1 MKLRRRII
9 LPSLVAFTFLLF
21 ILKRL
26 DYVELDFF
34 PTDLGFLVLFLGTA
48 LLFIWAEKITRTR
61 KENEPQEQA
70 SKNIH
75 GSAGWA
81 LEEEVKLAGVKK
93 FSQKDEEGLWIGN
106 GLMVKDYYHCCTIA
120 PTREGKGTNL
130 IIPNLLLKP
139 NSSFV
144 VTDPKGENACLTAKW
159 QKESGQKVYIIDPW
173 NVQKTIN
180 AQHGISVSGFNP
192 FDFITRNPDREI
204 DNCSL
209 VARLLLPDN
218 PNAREPYWNTAA
230 RNLIRVCLLHIIS
243 SKDKG
248 EHNFKTLYN
257 MLHPLKDE
265 WVEMLVSMEHSNAYD
280 GLVARMSSEFTM
292 PPTENPMMSIMS
304 TAQTALAIFESPQLR
319 KSLSKSEFDPF
330 ELVNGKCTVY
340 IVMDYNYL
348 DTHSTW
354 LRLIVGLCFNACAER
369 ANQKVK
375 FILDEFGILGKMEE
389 VEKGLKYLAGKNIT
403 LWPFI
408 QDLGTLK
415 KFYGEEGMNMF
426 VSGSSLFQAFGTN
439 DIFTSTYIS
448 KKLGKM
454 TASKKSGGTSTSH
467 TGKSHSDNWSVYEKD
482 LLNPDEVEREPK
494 IITFY
499 KKLKLRIDKSPYY
512 NHPVLSTRADKRPTG

>member
-1 MKLRRRII
+1 M
-9 LPSLVAFTFLLF
+9 VFLLF
-21 ILKRL
+21 ILQRMEI
-26 DYVELDFF
+26 VELDNF
-34 PTDLGFLVLFLGTA
+34 PSDLGFLILFLGTS
-48 LLFIWAEKITRTR
+48 LLFIWAEKTTRTR
-61 KENEPQEQA
+61 KENEPKEQA
-70 SKNIH
+70 SKNVH

-81 LEEEVKLAGVKK
+81 IDEEIMLAGIRK

-106 GLMVKDYYHCCTIA
+106 GLMIKDYYHCCTIA

-139 NSSFV
+139 HSSFV
-144 VTDPKGENACLTAKW
+144 VTDPKGENACITAKW

-173 NVQKTIN
+173 NVQQTIG
-180 AQHGISVSGFNP
+180 AGHEIPVSGFNP
-192 FDFITRNPDREI
+192 FDFITRNPEREI

-209 VARLLLPDN
+209 VANLLLPDN
-218 PNAREPYWNTAA
+218 PKTSEPYWNVAA

-243 SKDKG
+243 SKDKDQ
-248 EHNFKTLYN
+248 HNFKTLYN
-257 MLHPLKDE
+257 MLHPLEDE
-265 WVEMLVSMEHSNAYD
+265 WVTLLVTMGHSEAYD
-280 GLVARMSSEFTM
+280 GLVARLSSEFTM

-330 ELVNGKCTVY
+330 ELIGGKCTVY

-354 LRLIVGLCFNACAER
+354 LRLIVGLCFNACAEK

-415 KFYGEEGMNMF
+415 KHYGEEGMNMF

-439 DIFTSTYIS
+439 DIFTSTYVS
-448 KKLGKM
+448 KKLGKL

-467 TGKSHSDNWSVYEKD
+467 AGKSHSDNWSVYEKD
-482 LLNPDEVEREPK
+482 LLNPDEVERERK

-499 KKLKLRIDKSPYY
+499 KKLKTRIDRLPYFE
-512 NHPVLSTRADKRPTG
+512 HPVLSNRADKRPAG